1 MKSFLWAVSL
11 IAISTSAYADQSVYI
26 DQVSGD
32 NLIFEI
38 TQKNG
43 DGNKVGNP
51 SEPSPYLIIDGSN
64 QTITVMQDGAGN
76 VLTGSIEA
84 TTLSF
89 DLTTTGDTN
98 LLDFLISNGDSS
110 DYVLSFTGSGN
121 EVTWVSGSS
130 VSSSYADIDYDIIG
144 GYNIFTIGVE
154 SDGAKQDLTYSGD
167 SNEIDITQT
176 GYGSAVGG
184 HSIIHNLVGDSNTV
198 TILQETTLAAS
209 VINLDTNG
217 NNQVITITQSD

>member
-1 MKSFLWAVSL
+1 MKGFLWAVSL
-11 IAISTSAYADQSVYI
+11 IALSTSAYADQSVYI

-32 NLIFEI
+32 NLIFNI
-38 TQKNG
+38 TQRNG

-51 SEPSPYLIIDGSN
+51 SAPSPYLVIDGSN
-64 QTITVMQDGAGN
+64 QTITVLQDGAGN

-121 EVTWVSGSS
+121 EVTWVSGAS

-144 GYNIFTIGVE
+144 DYNIFTIGVE
-154 SDGAKQDLTYSGD
+154 ADGAKQDLTYSGD
-167 SNEIDITQT
+167 SNDVTITQT
-176 GYGSAVGG
+176 GFGSAVAG

-217 NNQVITITQSD
+217 SNQVITITQSD